1 MLGFSFPRAAVG
13 LTVFLSL
20 SLGWISFQYYQ
31 QQTELVM
38 FFEQEAVGI
47 NTAKELTIELLAF
60 STSPRISQEQAKTAV
75 DLLQQT
81 RVMSLIGRSDLKA
94 EIRTLANSN
103 LRKSEDP
110 LPRVEAHQIAR
121 LLKDTLRSVI
131 EQTNLI
137 LDPSFH
143 TYYFIDALFSHFPE
157 VIYQNHS
164 WQELI
169 EFREAGNYKTLYGD
183 IGARLAAF
191 ENYQEALRKAVTDRS
206 EFLSEKDAP
215 LPVQDLTE
223 LTVPL
228 FSMITSTEKIDE
240 VLFNT
245 RLSQWREQSEKVVQN
260 ESRSFAELNQNR
272 LSKAA
277 NSLTWSLVVFF
288 LSWFISLVFLIFI
301 VRSFLASRSVL
312 QRVIVAQRE
321 ALSKATRMATLGEM
335 SASIGHEITNPLAVI
350 RATTDL
356 LEKNFG
362 ETQPGIYKHSER
374 IRRMALRIEEII
386 HSMKV
391 FLNTDKEEVAEGVPV
406 DLIKM
411 FEEINEDFQSR
422 LSTINA
428 RLNIDKPANKHLW
441 VLGTYGELQQVFN
454 NLINNAIDAV
464 KDEPTKEISVRV
476 KASDAFAVVEVQD
489 SGPGVPPQNRQ
500 HIFDALFTTKNT
512 GEGTGLGLSI
522 ARRIVSRYQGRLSLT
537 EKGPGAC
544 FEVVLNRSLEN

>member
-1 MLGFSFPRAAVG
+1 MGFSFPRAALG

-20 SLGWISFQYYQ
+20 SLGWISLQYYQ

-47 NTAKELTIELLAF
+47 NAAKELTIELLAF
-60 STSPRISQEQAKTAV
+60 STSPKVSQEQAKAAI
-75 DLLQQT
+75 DLLQQN
-81 RVMSLIGRSDLKA
+81 RVLSLIGRSDLKV
-94 EIRTLANSN
+94 EIKALS
-103 LRKSEDP
+103 KSDFPKEETPASRAD
-110 LPRVEAHQIAR
+110 VHQIAR
-121 LLKDTLRSVI
+121 LLKDSLRSVI

-143 TYYFIDALFSHFPE
+143 TYYFVDALFSQFPE
-157 VIYQNHS
+157 VIYQNYS
-164 WQELI
+164 WQELL
-169 EFREAGNYKTLYGD
+169 EFRETKNYKALYGD

-191 ENYQEALRKAVTDRS
+191 ENYQESLRKAVTDRS
-206 EFLSEKDAP
+206 EFVREKDAP

-228 FSMITSTEKIDE
+228 FNMITSPDKIDE
-240 VLFNT
+240 ALFNT
-245 RLSQWREQSEKVVQN
+245 RLTQWREQSENVLEN
-260 ESRSFAELNQNR
+260 ESHAFAELNQKR

-277 NSLTWSLVVFF
+277 NSLTLSLVIFF
-288 LSWFISLVFLIFI
+288 FSWFISLVFLVFI

-312 QRVIVAQRE
+312 QRVIVAQRD
-321 ALSKATRMATLGEM
+321 ALSKATRLATLGEM

-362 ETQPGIYKHSER
+362 ETQPGIFKHSER

-391 FLNTDKEEVAEGVPV
+391 FLNTDKEEVVEGVPV
-406 DLIKM
+406 DIIKM
-411 FEEINEDFQSR
+411 LEEINEDFQ
-422 LSTINA
+422 A
-428 RLNIDKPANKHLW
+428 RLNAINAHLTIEKPSDKHLW

-464 KDEPTKEISVRV
+464 KEEPTKEIFVRV
-476 KASDAFAVVEVQD
+476 NVSEAFATIEVQD

-500 HIFDALFTTKNT
+500 HIFDALFSTKNT